1 MISPDSKVAAGLK
14 SRFIYFA
21 GVDGTG
27 KSTFINRLIQ
37 DFAEDGIEA
46 RRVWLRF
53 NYFFTRIILLYCR
66 FSGLTR
72 KVNQGGKVIRV
83 HDFHKSRFIART
95 VQYLHFVDTCL
106 MYFFQAY
113 LPWKL
118 TNQVILCDRFVYDI
132 LADFMLESKDLNLPK
147 HTISKMFLK
156 LLPKEAVVIFITADK
171 EKIIERKPEVLI
183 DDEDFDLKFDV
194 FVNIQKRFNLKP
206 IENNG
211 DPEKVYLQ
219 IWERIHRNEKKDQNI
234 LLATPES
241 LGESPD
247 DQPGWSIIN

>member
-1 MISPDSKVAAGLK
+1 LTAKLK

-37 DFAEDGIEA
+37 DFAVNGIQA

-53 NYFFTRIILLYCR
+53 NYFLTRIVLLYCR
-66 FSGLTR
+66 LSGLTR

-83 HDFHKSRFIART
+83 HDFHKSRFIAKS

-106 MYFFQAY
+106 MYFFKAY

-118 TNQVILCDRFVYDI
+118 GNQVILCDRFVYDI
-132 LADFMLESKDLNLPK
+132 LADFMLESKEMNLPESR
-147 HTISKMFLK
+147 ISHMFLK
-156 LLPKEAVVIFITADK
+156 LIPKEAVVIFITAEK
-171 EKIIERKPEVLI
+171 EKIIQRKPEVLF
-183 DDEDFDLKFDV
+183 DDEDFDLKYHIFDM
-194 FVNIQKRFNLKP
+194 IQKRFNLNS
-206 IENNG
+206 IENNS
-211 DPEKVYLQ
+211 DPEKVFLQ
-219 IWERIHRNEKKDQNI
+219 ILERIYRNDQKDQNI

-241 LGESPD
+241 LVESLD
-247 DQPGWSIIN
+247 DQSGWGCID